1 MASLQEHVLQSLA
14 GLALYG
20 QTVLVAFSGGLD
32 SRVLLEVL
40 ARLQNTLGYQL
51 NAMYVHH
58 GLSSNADAWAEFC
71 QNTCLTLHV
80 PFKMV
85 RVYVD
90 KTTGL
95 GVEAAARHARYAA
108 LTAENAD
115 FIALAHHQNDQA
127 ETFLL
132 QLFRGAGVKGLSAMM
147 SIDAQRRLIRPLLD
161 VPRTRLSE
169 YAQSLGLEWIEDES
183 NQDTHYDRNFIRKI
197 VIPAIEQ
204 RFAHANVSL
213 ARTANHMSEAAHLLD
228 ELAELDAILCV
239 QAQQLN
245 LTELA
250 KLSLA
255 RAKNVMRYWLISQQY
270 LPPSSV
276 RLQEMLEQL
285 LGARLD
291 ANLKVAIGGGEGAY
305 LRRYRNLAYIEKDAP
320 QPKIEMIW
328 QGEEAL
334 FLPDGS
340 RLIFKREIGAGIA
353 DKRLG
358 VHTLRITQRS
368 GGERFKPESTRP
380 TRTLKHLLQEAN
392 VPPWQ
397 RDRVPLIY
405 SDDTLAIV
413 PLVGIASHMQA
424 TPAEEGLSVN
434 WHFN

>member
-1 MASLQEHVLQSLA
+1 MASLQEHVQQSLA
-14 GLALYG
+14 GLSLQG

-40 ARLQNTLGYQL
+40 VRLRHTLGYQL

-58 GLSSNADAWAEFC
+58 GLSPNADAWAEFC
-71 QNTCLTLHV
+71 QNTCLTLRV
-80 PFKMV
+80 PCKV
-85 RVYVD
+85 ARVHVD
-90 KTTGL
+90 KAAGL
-95 GVEAAARHARYAA
+95 GVEAAARYARYAA

-115 FIALAHHQNDQA
+115 FVALAHHQSDQA

-147 SIDAQRRLIRPLLD
+147 AIDVQRRLIRPLLD
-161 VPRTRLSE
+161 VPRTRLAE
-169 YAQSLGLEWIEDES
+169 YAKSLGLQWIEDES

-213 ARTANHMSEAAHLLD
+213 ARTANHMSEAAYLLD
-228 ELAELDAILCV
+228 ELAELDAVLCV

-245 LTELA
+245 LTELG

-270 LPPSSV
+270 LPPSSA
-276 RLQEMLEQL
+276 RLQEMLQQL
-285 LGARLD
+285 LSARLD
-291 ANLKVAIGGGEGAY
+291 ANLKVAVGGGGAY
-305 LRRYRNLAYIEKDAP
+305 LRRYRNLAYIEKDVT
-320 QPKIEMIW
+320 QPKIEMVW
-328 QGEEAL
+328 QGEEVL
-334 FLPDGS
+334 LLPDGS
-340 RLIFKREIGAGIA
+340 RLIFKRKIGAGLA

-358 VHTLRITQRS
+358 IHTLRITQRS
-368 GGERFKPESTRP
+368 GGERFKPEYARP

-397 RDRVPLIY
+397 RDRIPLIY

-413 PLVGIASHMQA
+413 PLVGIASHMQVA
-424 TPAEEGLSVN
+424 STEEGLLTE
-434 WHFN
+434 WHFD

>member
-1 MASLQEHVLQSLA
+1 MASLQQHVLQALA
-14 GLALYG
+14 GLALQG

-71 QNTCLTLHV
+71 QSTCLALHV
-80 PFKMV
+80 PFKVV
-85 RVYVD
+85 RVDVD
-90 KTTGL
+90 KAADL
-95 GVEAAARHARYAA
+95 GIEAAARHARYAA

-147 SIDAQRRLIRPLLD
+147 AIDAQRRLIRPLLD
-161 VPRTRLSE
+161 VPRGRLAK
-169 YAQSLGLEWIEDES
+169 YAQSLDLQWIEDES

-204 RFAHANVSL
+204 RFAHVNVSL
-213 ARTANHMSEAAHLLD
+213 ARTASHMSEAAHLLD
-228 ELAELDAILCV
+228 EFAELDAISCV

-255 RAKNVMRYWLISQQY
+255 RAKNVMRYWLMSQQY

-285 LGARLD
+285 LGARQD

-320 QPKIEMIW
+320 QAKIEMIW
-328 QGEEAL
+328 QGEEVL

-340 RLIFKREIGAGIA
+340 RLVFTRTLGAGIA
-353 DKRLG
+353 HKRLG
-358 VHTLRITQRS
+358 IHTLRISQRT

-424 TPAEEGLSVN
+424 TLTEDGLSVD
-434 WHFN
+434 WLFD